1 MKSLLIAAAVSGA
14 LGISSLAAAQAVDT
28 SAGRMG
34 LQATATAPAAAAAT
48 QASAGVLQL
57 SREVDALKREVQS
70 LRGQLEDQGYA
81 LEQLQKQQNDRYA
94 DLDRRLHDS
103 QSANGA
109 APALPTL
116 SPPAVEGVAGT
127 PAPESS
133 LQVETA
139 GSPPIEA
146 DAQSSDDGATAP
158 ADDANSA
165 APADPAATN
174 PVSPPPVA
182 GDDATSEAAYRDAF
196 ALLRAGDYDRAIA
209 SFTAFQAQFPQS
221 QYGDNAQYWLAE
233 AYYAKAQYAQ
243 AIAEYQKMQSQYP
256 ASKKLSHALLK
267 TGYSYDKLGKTAEA
281 NATLKALVQQY
292 PGSAA
297 ARLGQERLA
306 QIKSGKPR

>member
-14 LGISSLAAAQAVDT
+14 LGISTLVEAQAVDT
-28 SAGRMG
+28 SPGRTR
-34 LQATATAPAAAAAT
+34 LKTAAPVAEPA

-57 SREVDALKREVQS
+57 SRELDALKREVQS

-81 LEQLQKQQNDRYA
+81 LEQLQKQQHDRYA
-94 DLDRRLHDS
+94 DLDRRLQAS

-139 GSPPIEA
+139 GSPPTEA
-146 DAQSSDDGATAP
+146 GTQSVDAGTTPPVDGA
-158 ADDANSA
+158 NA
-165 APADPAATN
+165 AADPAATN
-174 PVSPPPVA
+174 PVPPPTAPV

-196 ALLRAGDYDRAIA
+196 ALLRAGDYDKAIA
-209 SFTAFQAQFPQS
+209 SFTAFQAQYPQS

-267 TGYSYDKLGKTAEA
+267 TGYSYDKLGKTADA
-281 NATLKALVQQY
+281 TATLKALVQQY

-297 ARLGQERLA
+297 ARLGEERLA

>member
-1 MKSLLIAAAVSGA
+1 VLLGFNSADGPDVSLGA
-14 LGISSLAAAQAVDT
+14 PSPGKRWHVNLT
-28 SAGRMG
+28 SDCA
-34 LQATATAPAAAAAT
+34 
-48 QASAGVLQL
+48 
-57 SREVDALKREVQS
+57 
-70 LRGQLEDQGYA
+70 
-81 LEQLQKQQNDRYA
+81 NI
-94 DLDRRLHDS
+94 
-103 QSANGA
+103 NGA
-109 APALPTL
+109 VPWSRFAL
-116 SPPAVEGVAGT
+116 
-127 PAPESS
+127 
-133 LQVETA
+133 
-139 GSPPIEA
+139 
-146 DAQSSDDGATAP
+146 SDDGATAP

-165 APADPAATN
+165 APADPVATN
-174 PVSPPPVA
+174 PVSPPPAA

-243 AIAEYQKMQSQYP
+243 AIAEYQKMQSLYP

>member
-14 LGISSLAAAQAVDT
+14 LGISTLVEAQAVDT
-28 SAGRMG
+28 SPGRTR
-34 LQATATAPAAAAAT
+34 LKTAAPVAEPA

-57 SREVDALKREVQS
+57 SRELDALKREVQS

-94 DLDRRLHDS
+94 DLDRRLQAS

-139 GSPPIEA
+139 GSPPT
-146 DAQSSDDGATAP
+146 DAGTQPSDAGTTPPVDGSS
-158 ADDANSA
+158 SA
-165 APADPAATN
+165 AVAPPAADTAAPPPAAT
-174 PVSPPPVA
+174 

-196 ALLRAGDYDRAIA
+196 ALLRAGDYDKAIA
-209 SFTAFQAQFPQS
+209 SFTAFQAQYPQS

-243 AIAEYQKMQSQYP
+243 AITEYQKMQSQYP

-267 TGYSYDKLGKTAEA
+267 TGYSYDKLGKTADA
-281 NATLKALVQQY
+281 TATLKALVQQY

-297 ARLGQERLA
+297 ARLGEERLA